1 MDWTNF
7 VSTMFLEV
15 AEDVPNTYLI
25 ERIRNWR
32 NSELAATDYTQLP
45 DAPGDKAAYAAYRQ
59 ELRDLMGQS
68 EDARAFIFP
77 IKP

>member
-1 MDWTNF
+1 MNWTNF
-7 VSTMFLEV
+7 VSIIET
-15 AEDVPNTYLI
+15 AENVPNDYLI

-32 NSELAATDYTQLP
+32 NAELAATDYTQLS
-45 DAPGDKAAYAAYRQ
+45 DAPADKAAYAIYRQ
-59 ELRDLMGQS
+59 ELRDLMAQS

>member
-1 MDWTNF
+1 MNWTNF
-7 VSTMFLEV
+7 VGIMEV
-15 AEDVPNTYLI
+15 AEDVPNDYLI

-32 NSELAATDYTQLP
+32 NAELAATDYTQLS
-45 DAPGDKAAYAAYRQ
+45 DAPADKAAYATYRQ
-59 ELRDLMGQS
+59 ELRDLLAQS

>member
-7 VSTMFLEV
+7 VGMTEV
-15 AEDVPNTYLI
+15 AEDVPNDYLI

-32 NSELAATDYTQLP
+32 NAELATTDWTQLP
-45 DAPGDKAAYAAYRQ
+45 DAPADKAAYATYRQ
-59 ELRDLMGQS
+59 ELRDLMAQS

-77 IKP
+77 VKP

>member
-7 VSTMFLEV
+7 VSMIET
-15 AEDVPNTYLI
+15 AGDVPNDYLI
-25 ERIRNWR
+25 ERIRPWR
-32 NSELAATDYTQLP
+32 NAELAATDYTQLP
-45 DAPGDKAAYAAYRQ
+45 DAPADKAAYAIYRQ
-59 ELRDLMGQS
+59 ELRDLMAQS

>member
-7 VSTMFLEV
+7 VGMTEV
-15 AEDVPNTYLI
+15 AEDVPNDYLI

-32 NSELAATDYTQLP
+32 NAELATTDWTQLP
-45 DAPGDKAAYAAYRQ
+45 DAPANKAVYAIYRQ
-59 ELRDLMGQS
+59 ELRDLMAQS